1 MAEEEKIAQ
10 ALRSVLE
17 EFFPKRLKQSQ
28 NNGGEQRE
36 PPFYNT
42 TLGKFLEF
50 TAKDRQTYTDVL
62 TQIYPLAAD
71 IGALKLFCKEFLYH
85 GCDDPWTFEPAGP
98 WVVMQVCNYGKMA
111 MQSQKYGWVSQHELA
126 FGFPVA
132 WYENGP
138 NGQRKFKD
146 WAMFYPYIYV
156 DEPLSMSLA
165 HQVYGWA
172 KAGMELMSPRPNLQP
187 DIRCLVSID
196 LKGGPGGSRVNWQ
209 TKSRFLEVLQHQ
221 PLLSGRSGFAT
232 LYSLPARAM
241 GIYLSAANAMLG
253 TFNSMI
259 RGSEGRL
266 SNYAD
271 SYNPVQGLITES
283 VNLTSQT
290 RQWNDF
296 LRGLLPSARD
306 LTLAQE
312 RVLGMP
318 VTSEGI
324 ENILKKT
331 DGKLRIVT
339 RKQFLDAAKTDQA
352 CFSAIVLSTMDY
364 GQPID
369 GAPFISDPLSPDPS
383 GGIQI
388 NLRDPRIVKHL
399 GLETYGTLNDG
410 VHMLRP
416 VMPFWVKLNA
426 TYGSADCQEW
436 RTRNTNWV
444 VDSMP
449 ATPSGGGVTPE
460 QTRPIAKIGAAT
472 DLPYKRGGSDAF
484 EEVPG
489 PMQAANFGLWIYGL
503 KADKGTLNNL
513 CQEYLK
519 NQDKDG
525 NQIYK
530 FEVSLPP
537 KELLPE
543 RDFYVLMIVSSFDS
557 LWGQDDAPEF
567 KDLSDR
573 LLTFAIPATRT
584 HLKNGT
590 PDGKPEAVL
599 IPLYTFVEQDWDFLT
614 EYEVYGRFAFKSIL
628 ESPPKVWVEKSKGTH
643 EVLTV
648 YTPIFPEEKPKEKT
662 ESQQARFR
670 PLIQLWQPPQPDP
683 RNGEPVKERQTN
695 AEEKVK
701 KIRTEEQS
709 PPDSGTATE
718 DFTKAYFFW
727 LGVKDPSGPH
737 VTDNKIPIRSIGLK
751 QVRDA
756 LDTDR
761 ASYQAIVEVTRNIAG
776 HWGYCPDYK
785 SLEVRF
791 YSYPPELTIHTT
803 MGIDCKLNDEQGKD
817 YAYYRAK
824 TIPGARIYGRM
835 NDENG
840 KNLCWTIEKDKWQ
853 E

>member
-1 MAEEEKIAQ
+1 
-10 ALRSVLE
+10 L
-17 EFFPKRLKQSQ
+17 PY
-28 NNGGEQRE
+28 
-36 PPFYNT
+36 YNT
-42 TLGKFLEF
+42 SIGDFLKFG
-50 TAKDRQTYTDVL
+50 AKDRQTYTDVL
-62 TQIYPLAAD
+62 TQIYPLSAD
-71 IGALKLFCKEFLYH
+71 IGALKRFCKEFLYH
-85 GCDDPWTFEPAGP
+85 GCDDPWTFEPAAP

-111 MQSQKYGWVSQHELA
+111 MQSQKLGWVSQHELA

-156 DEPLSMSLA
+156 DEALSMSLA

-172 KAGMELMSPRPNLQP
+172 KAGIELMSPRPSLQP

-209 TKSRFLEVLQHQ
+209 TKPRFLEVLQHQ

-232 LYSLPARAM
+232 LFSLPARAM
-241 GIYLSAANAMLG
+241 GVYLSAANGMLG
-253 TFNSMI
+253 TFNRMI
-259 RGSEGRL
+259 RGYEERL

-271 SYNPVQGLITES
+271 SYHPLQGLIRES

-290 RQWNDF
+290 RQWNDILAAF
-296 LRGLLPSARD
+296 LPSARD

-312 RVLGMP
+312 RVLGTP

-339 RKQFLDAAKTDQA
+339 RKQFRDAAETDQA
-352 CFSAIVLSTMDY
+352 CFSAIVLSTMEY

-369 GAPFISDPLSPDPS
+369 GAPFLSDPLSPDPS

-388 NLRDPRIVKHL
+388 HLRDDLGIVKNL
-399 GLETYGTLNDG
+399 GLETYGTLDDG
-410 VHMLRP
+410 VRMLRP

-426 TYGSADCQEW
+426 NYGSADCQEW
-436 RTRNTNWV
+436 RTECTPWE

-460 QTRPIAKIGAAT
+460 QTRPIANIGAAT
-472 DLPYKRGGSDAF
+472 DLPYKQGGSDAF

-489 PMQAANFGLWIYGL
+489 PMTSANFGLWIYAL
-503 KADKGTLNNL
+503 EADPVTLENL
-513 CQEYLK
+513 CEAYLK
-519 NQDKDG
+519 NQDETG
-525 NQIYK
+525 TSIYD
-530 FEVSLPP
+530 FEVSPPLKEMVPKLPHSDP
-537 KELLPE
+537 NA
-543 RDFYVLMIVSSFDS
+543 RYVLMIVSSFDS
-557 LWGQDDAPEF
+557 MWGKGDAPEF
-567 KDLSDR
+567 QDLSDR
-573 LLTFAIPATRT
+573 VVTFAIPATRT
-584 HLKNGT
+584 CLK
-590 PDGKPEAVL
+590 DGRQESVL

-614 EYEVYGRFAFKSIL
+614 EYEVYGRLAFKSIL
-628 ESPPKVWVEKSKGTH
+628 ESPPKVWVEKSKGSH

-648 YTPIFPEEKPKEKT
+648 YTPIFPEEKSKGKT

-670 PLIQLWQPPQPDP
+670 PLIQLWQPPTPEPSPVPPKPEPPKPDQP
-683 RNGEPVKERQTN
+683 NCVTAMEGEAN
-695 AEEKVK
+695 AEGGAVK
-701 KIRTEEQS
+701 KKPTD
-709 PPDSGTATE
+709 PNK
-718 DFTKAYFFW
+718 DFTKAYLFW
-727 LGVKDPSGPH
+727 LGAKDPSGPH
-737 VTDNKIPIRSIGLK
+737 VTDNDIQFRSIGLK

-761 ASYQAIVEVTRNIAG
+761 ASYQAIVEVTREIPG
-776 HWGYCPDYK
+776 GDWRYCPDDK

-803 MGIDCKLNDEQGKD
+803 MGIDCKLNEEQGKD
-817 YAYYRAK
+817 FAYFRAE

-835 NDENG
+835 KEEKG

-853 E
+853 P